1 MNSSRHFRGPSRRVL
16 ILSLV
21 LVVLVGARPLPA
33 FAFIADPE
41 KDLPYLDKLEIFQPG
56 EPSLLYSDHDEPF
69 AALAPE
75 YRIFVPLNGIPKL
88 VQRAFLDAEDAQFY
102 SHGAI
107 SLKGMARAAIRNLTG
122 GKLREGGSTITQ
134 QLAKSLFLSPERTL
148 SRKVKEIQLA
158 QEIERRYSKDKI
170 LEMYLNTIYF
180 GGGAYGI
187 EAAARTYFGKS
198 TDQLTLDEAAVL
210 AGLPK
215 APRLYSPFND
225 MKRAKQR
232 RDYVLTR
239 MENEK
244 HASPAQVRAA
254 KRLPIT
260 LSPFFKGREISPTFV
275 DYVRKEL
282 EPKYGRVLLAKG
294 GLRIYTTL
302 NVEMQQAAAEVVR
315 RGLAEIEKTQS
326 SPRKPGEPERGV
338 LEGALVALDPATG
351 EIRAMVGGRDYAR
364 SQFNRAVQ
372 ARRQPGSAFKPFVYA
387 AALERGFT
395 PASVL
400 DDFPISYSIPQNGRM
415 VEWKPE
421 NFDRQF
427 RGPITLRRSLEE
439 SINIPTV
446 RLLESVGTEP
456 VISLAHRM
464 GIASELRPEYALA
477 LGVSEVSLLELT
489 SAYGVLA
496 DGGMR
501 FPPKSVRRV
510 VSPNGD
516 ILEVSEEVGSRVLP
530 EEIAFLVTS
539 LLQGA
544 VERGTAKRANIPGW
558 TVAAKTGTSQ
568 DAADL
573 WLVGYAPRLV
583 AGLWV
588 GYDQPRSLGFHE
600 SAGHLAAPVW
610 ADFMRRALR
619 DVPQEAVP
627 IPEEIMTASVN
638 WRTGVPTGPDDPEA
652 ITEYFIRG
660 EVAGPALASPGAP
673 VVPPMPDPGA
683 QPPGEPV
690 TPPPA
695 GPVAIPPPAEAT
707 TLPPG
712 EPATP
717 PPGEPATPP
726 LRTAPPLPPVQPLAP
741 IPAGADR

>member
-1 MNSSRHFRGPSRRVL
+1 MKSSRRPRGPFRRVL
-16 ILSLV
+16 ILSIV
-21 LVVLVGARPLPA
+21 LVVLVGARPFPA

-56 EPSLLYSDHDEPF
+56 EPSLLYSDQDEPF
-69 AALAPE
+69 AALVPE
-75 YRIFVPLNGIPKL
+75 YRIFVPLDRIPKL
-88 VQRAFLDAEDAQFY
+88 VRQAFLDAEDAQFY

-107 SLKGMARAAIRNLTG
+107 SLKGMARAAIRNLTSA
-122 GKLREGGSTITQ
+122 KLREGGSTITQ

-198 TDQLTLDEAAVL
+198 ADQLTLAEAAVL

-254 KRLPIT
+254 KRLAIT
-260 LSPFFKGREISPTFV
+260 LNPLFKGREISPTFA

-282 EPKYGRVLLAKG
+282 EPKYGRVLLTKG

-302 NVEMQQAAAEVVR
+302 NVEMQRAATEVVS
-315 RGLAEIEKTQS
+315 RGLAEIEKTQTS
-326 SPRKPGEPERGV
+326 ARKPGEPERGV

-351 EIRAMVGGRDYAR
+351 QIRAMVGGRDYTR
-364 SQFNRAVQ
+364 SQFNRAAQ

-415 VEWKPE
+415 VDWKPE
-421 NFDRQF
+421 NFDHQF
-427 RGPITLRRSLEE
+427 HGMVTLRRSLEE

-496 DGGMR
+496 NGGMR
-501 FPPKSVRRV
+501 VPPKSVRRV

-516 ILEVSEEVGSRVLP
+516 ILEVSDEAGSRVLR

-544 VERGTAKRANIPGW
+544 VERGTAKRAKIPGW

-619 DVPQEAVP
+619 DIPQEAVP
-627 IPEEIMTASVN
+627 IPEGIMSASVN

-652 ITEYFIRG
+652 ITEYFVRG
-660 EVAGPALASPGAP
+660 EVGGPALASPAEP
-673 VVPPMPDPGA
+673 VVPLAPEPGV
-683 QPPGEPV
+683 QPPAEPG
-690 TPPPA
+690 TPQPPEPA
-695 GPVAIPPPAEAT
+695 SPPPAEPAVPPLET
-707 TLPPG
+707 TPPAPAVQPI
-712 EPATP
+712 EPA
-717 PPGEPATPP
+717 
-726 LRTAPPLPPVQPLAP
+726 
-741 IPAGADR
+741 PAGSSDR